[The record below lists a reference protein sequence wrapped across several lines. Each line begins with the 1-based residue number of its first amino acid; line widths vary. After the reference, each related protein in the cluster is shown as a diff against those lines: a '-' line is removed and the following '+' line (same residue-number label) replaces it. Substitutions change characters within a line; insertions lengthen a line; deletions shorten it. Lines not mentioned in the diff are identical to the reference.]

1 MCEISRAIALCVVC
15 FLPLISIGQEC
26 SEARLG
32 SAAEA
37 AEYLQHASAV
47 VTPLVC
53 VQAAFQ
59 RIANA
64 PSEEAIPLLLQHLG
78 FKRPLNEGEKHGIFI
93 HGRTPATLYPAVQAL
108 STIGAPAES
117 ALVSFL
123 ANENEGKEVERS
135 NAIYTLLL
143 IHHGNTLTVIENL
156 MKASKL
162 TRDEA
167 ESTRL
172 GTAAREA
179 VTKWCDEQTKE
190 KCKHAIQ

>member
-1 MCEISRAIALCVVC
+1 MCDISRTVALCVVC
-15 FLPLISIGQEC
+15 LLPSISIAQEC

-37 AEYLQHASAV
+37 AEYLRHASAA

-64 PSEEAIPLLLQHLG
+64 PSEEAVPFVLQHLG

-93 HGRTPATLYPAVQAL
+93 HGPTPTTLYPAVQAL

-117 ALVSFL
+117 GLVGFL
-123 ANENEGKEVERS
+123 ANENAGKEVERS

-162 TRDEA
+162 TRDDA

-172 GTAAREA
+172 RTAAREA

-190 KCKHAIQ
+190 KCKQAIQ